1 MVEESERVFDLC
13 VSSGGKFSW
22 GFGASV
28 LAGDRAVGGVT
39 DSYKQVEA
47 DTGRIDVTIM
57 KLEYMKNIGAY
68 SNADNNLK

>member
-1 MVEESERVFDLC
+1 MRPLHSKWREVKLWIRRVC
-13 VSSGGKFSW
+13 VGR
-22 GFGASV
+22 
-28 LAGDRAVGGVT
+28 DEAVGGVT

-57 KLEYMKNIGAY
+57 KLEYMNNIGAY

>member
-1 MVEESERVFDLC
+1 MRPLHSKWREVKLWIRC
-13 VSSGGKFSW
+13 VCIGRDK
-22 GFGASV
+22 
-28 LAGDRAVGGVT
+28 AVGCVT

-57 KLEYMKNIGAY
+57 KLEYMNNIGAY